1 MQRKDFFMTNASKK
15 QNRILLATLAVV
27 LTALI
32 TLVALTSSAN
42 RRAKAEAEARA
53 PLPDNRV
60 EDHTDESAAPGNGLR
75 PEEEAKDTAKTDEED
90 EKTPET
96 EVVEEQMKTTG
107 EEKSDRTEE
116 EADAAVNAT
125 VKPEDMLPVF
135 RVPVEGGVVVKGCS
149 LSVPVFSATMNDYR
163 VHRGLDFACAPG
175 TPVLAAADGVVTEV
189 RRDPMMGVTVT
200 VRHNGDAQTVYQ
212 GLDEETTRIAQVG
225 DHVSSGQVIGAA
237 GETALIESAEED
249 HVHFAMTVA
258 GKPVNPADFMQVVY
272 LSDLYEDAE

>member
-1 MQRKDFFMTNASKK
+1 MTNASKK
-15 QNRILLATLAVV
+15 QNRILLATLVVV
-27 LTALI
+27 LAALI

-60 EDHTDESAAPGNGLR
+60 EDHTDESAAPGNGLG
-75 PEEEAKDTAKTDEED
+75 PEEEAKDTAKTDKEKKEED
-90 EKTPET
+90 GKTPET

-135 RVPVEGGVVVKGCS
+135 RAPVEGGVVVKGCS